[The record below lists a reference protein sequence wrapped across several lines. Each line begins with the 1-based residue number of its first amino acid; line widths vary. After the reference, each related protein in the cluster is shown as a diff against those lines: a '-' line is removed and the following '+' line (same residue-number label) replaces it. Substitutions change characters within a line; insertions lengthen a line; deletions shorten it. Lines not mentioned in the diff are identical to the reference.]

1 MTGRAVIV
9 VLAGLLLAAAPGRAA
24 EPHPV
29 SFAVIGDAPY
39 NGLEEIL
46 FRNMLE
52 SLDREELA
60 FIVHVGDIKGGS
72 SPCLDEL
79 YRERR
84 ALLDASRHP
93 VVFVPGDNDWTDCH
107 RESNGAY
114 DPRERLDMLRIVFY
128 PTEASLGK
136 QSMAL
141 ERQSAVTRFSDYRE
155 NQRWRAGPYR
165 FLTLNIPGS
174 NNNFGRSADGDAEY
188 HARMSANRA
197 WLADSF
203 RLAKTEQAA
212 AVFVIFHANPRFERY
227 PPERRPNGYRDFLA
241 RFEDEVRDFGGPVVA
256 IHGDF
261 HRFLVD
267 HPFRARHTGIELP
280 NFTRI
285 QSYGTPALGWVR
297 VKADPGSRAWLEVEG
312 IPFPPPREGAAGQ

>member
-1 MTGRAVIV
+1 MIGRAAI
-9 VLAGLLLAAAPGRAA
+9 LLLAALLAVAPARAA
-24 EPHPV
+24 ESHAIR
-29 SFAVIGDAPY
+29 FAVIGDAPY
-39 NGLEEIL
+39 NVLEEIL

-84 ALLDASRHP
+84 ELLDASRHP

-128 PTEASLGK
+128 PAPTSLGMHP
-136 QSMAL
+136 MAL
-141 ERQSAVTRFSDYRE
+141 ERQSTATRFSDYRE

-165 FLTLNIPGS
+165 FVTLNIPGS
-174 NNNFGRSADGDAEY
+174 NNNFGRSADADAEH

-197 WLADSF
+197 WLDDSF

-227 PPERRPNGYRDFLA
+227 PPERRPSGYRDFLA
-241 RFEDEVRDFGGPVVA
+241 RLEDEVREFGGPVVA
-256 IHGDF
+256 VHGDF
-261 HRFLVD
+261 HQFLVD
-267 HPFRARHTGIELP
+267 HPFRARHTGQELP

-285 QSYGTPALGWVR
+285 QSYGTPALGWIR
-297 VKADPGSRAWLEVEG
+297 VTAEPGSRDWLKVEG
-312 IPFPPPREGAAGQ
+312 IPYPPPREGAAGR